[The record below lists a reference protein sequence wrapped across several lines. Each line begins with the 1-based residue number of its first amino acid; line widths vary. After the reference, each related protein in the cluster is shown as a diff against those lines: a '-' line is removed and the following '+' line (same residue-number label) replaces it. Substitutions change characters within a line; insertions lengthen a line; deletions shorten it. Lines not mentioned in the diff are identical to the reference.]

1 VYALWESL
9 REEWKAGRVLL
20 RDLAEG
26 KSIFYYTIMKLTYH
40 GAIREIR
47 ISCLDFLANL
57 NCYAQ
62 GLVNYGTDNSLSCLS
77 VEPDQYRSAPEREKC
92 F

>member
-1 VYALWESL
+1 MFLSITIVYALWESL

-40 GAIREIR
+40 GAIREIQ
-47 ISCLDFLANL
+47 ISFLDFF
-57 NCYAQ
+57 
-62 GLVNYGTDNSLSCLS
+62 S
-77 VEPDQYRSAPEREKC
+77 
-92 F
+92 

>member
-26 KSIFYYTIMKLTYH
+26 KIVFYYTIKKLTYH
-40 GAIREIR
+40 GLNREVR
-47 ISCLDFLANL
+47 LSCLDFF
-57 NCYAQ
+57 
-62 GLVNYGTDNSLSCLS
+62 S
-77 VEPDQYRSAPEREKC
+77 
-92 F
+92 